1 MAHPAIAVAEVVQKA
16 GAAKEVEA
24 IQAEVSKEVGKVVER
39 EVEKEIGEDA
49 LSELPQE
56 IGEDSL
62 KELPKELENEANSDL
77 SNKVETEITADK
89 KDNYWFEE
97 KESSEEMETEI
108 KETKS
113 EDAEKTERNE
123 SNSNDVKDI
132 QEKCIAE
139 AEKNTNL
146 DDLDSQV
153 KGNYAEMKV
162 DRDLASKGY
171 DRISKE
177 CVTDLTSN
185 TGPGIDGV
193 FVNRES
199 GKVLITE
206 TKFNKS
212 ELGSTLDGKQ
222 MGDAWIDKR
231 LDASVGKDTADAI
244 RMEKILNPDNV
255 ESVLAK
261 VDLDGNISYFK
272 LDANAKI
279 VGGIDL

>member
-16 GAAKEVEA
+16 GAAKEIEA
-24 IQAEVSKEVGKVVER
+24 IQAEVSKEVGKIVEQ

-62 KELPKELENEANSDL
+62 KELPEELKKEVNAEL
-77 SNKVETEITADK
+77 SNKVETEITTDK
-89 KDNYWFEE
+89 KDNYKFEG
-97 KESSEEMETEI
+97 KESSEKLKAEI
-108 KETKS
+108 KEAKS
-113 EDAEKTERNE
+113 ENEEKTEHNE
-123 SNSNDVKDI
+123 NNSSDVKNI
-132 QEKCIAE
+132 QEKWITE
-139 AEKNTNL
+139 AEKNANL
-146 DDLDSQV
+146 DDLDLQA

-162 DRDLASKGY
+162 DRDLDNKGY
-171 DRISKE
+171 DRISKG

-185 TGPGIDGV
+185 TGPGIDGI

-199 GKVLITE
+199 GQFLITE

-222 MGDAWIDKR
+222 MCDAWIDKR
-231 LDASVGKDTADAI
+231 LDSSVGKDVADVI
-244 RMEKILNPDNV
+244 RMEKILHPDNV
-255 ESVLAK
+255 ESVLAR
-261 VDLDGNISYFK
+261 VDLNGNVSYFK
-272 LDANAKI
+272 LDAYAKI

>member
-1 MAHPAIAVAEVVQKA
+1 MAHPAIAVVEVVQKA

-49 LSELPQE
+49 FSELPQE

-139 AEKNTNL
+139 EKKNTNL
-146 DDLDSQV
+146 DDLDSQA

-193 FVNRES
+193 FGNRES
-199 GKVLITE
+199 GKFLITE

-222 MGDAWIDKR
+222 MSDAWIDKR
-231 LDASVGKDTADAI
+231 LDSSVGKDVADAI
-244 RMEKILNPDNV
+244 RMEKILHPDNV
-255 ESVLAK
+255 ESVLAR
-261 VDLDGNISYFK
+261 VDLNGNVSYFK
-272 LDANAKI
+272 LDAYAKI